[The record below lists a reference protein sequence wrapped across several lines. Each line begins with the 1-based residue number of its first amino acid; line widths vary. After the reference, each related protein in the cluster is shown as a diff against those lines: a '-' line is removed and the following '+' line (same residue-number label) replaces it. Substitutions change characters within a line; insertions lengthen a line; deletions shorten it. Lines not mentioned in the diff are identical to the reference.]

1 MTMLTPSIRSDVD
14 IQQDVLEELSWDPH
28 INVSDIGVSV
38 KEGVVTLTGLVD
50 NYLVRLAAQNAA
62 LRVKGAHAVANN
74 IEVRLHTSAE
84 RTDSDLALA
93 ALYAL
98 KWDAAI
104 PTDKLDITVSHG
116 YVTLRGEVEWPFQR
130 EAAERAIR
138 RLAGIKGVTNWVT
151 VAIRA
156 TSGDIKQK
164 IEKAL
169 VRNAETDAHH
179 ITVEVHGHAA
189 TLKGHVRSFA
199 EKLAAERTALSAP
212 GIASVDNEIKIVY
225 EG

>member
-1 MTMLTPSIRSDVD
+1 
-14 IQQDVLEELSWDPH
+14 
-28 INVSDIGVSV
+28 
-38 KEGVVTLTGLVD
+38 
-50 NYLVRLAAQNAA
+50 
-62 LRVKGAHAVANN
+62 
-74 IEVRLHTSAE
+74 
-84 RTDSDLALA
+84 
-93 ALYAL
+93 
-98 KWDAAI
+98 
-104 PTDKLDITVSHG
+104 
-116 YVTLRGEVEWPFQR
+116 VTLRGEVEWPFQR

-189 TLKGHVRSFA
+189 TLKGQVRSFA

-212 GIASVDNEIKIVY
+212 GIASVANEIKIVY